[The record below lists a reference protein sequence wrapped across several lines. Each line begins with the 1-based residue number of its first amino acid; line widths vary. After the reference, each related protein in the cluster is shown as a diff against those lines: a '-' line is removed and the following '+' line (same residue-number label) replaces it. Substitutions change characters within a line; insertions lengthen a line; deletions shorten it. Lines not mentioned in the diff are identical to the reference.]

1 MKKEELEKILPKDG
15 PNLEEVQKYINKYK
29 NEIIVVKYGGNVLID
44 RQIFNNFITDLTIL
58 FQLGLSVVVVHGGG
72 PRIKRELDKSNIKSK
87 FIRGLRVTD
96 EKIINVVEKVL
107 IEFNE
112 DIVSSLKEKGI
123 NGISLNTKQNN
134 VIEVIPEAEEL
145 GFVGIPNK
153 INVDIIKDQIKNNL
167 IPIVS
172 PLGLGTNNQA
182 YNINGDNA
190 AGAIAKSLRSRR
202 LLLMTNVE
210 GVLDKNKKLIQEI
223 STSEILEMIK
233 NGTITE
239 GMIPKIN
246 TCLDAINNGV
256 TAVAVGSALVN
267 SAGLILTHAT
277 AGDNVAITVDAE
289 HGHGINPHP
298 LALQQHAEQDDG
310 KDEPHRTPEPEL
322 TVTGRLATQMRQS
335 NGLEL
340 RQHGMPE
347 ETVQGHDRRQP
358 PVVLPPE
365 NAGKRQRRQQRA
377 HPHNQ
382 QALTCRIAQPT
393 PEIGRNAAHQ
403 HRNGNQLANARGLK
417 PEGLEIQ

>member
-112 DIVSSLKEKGI
+112 DIVSSLKEKGV

-145 GFVGIPNK
+145 GFVGIPTK
-153 INVDIIKDQIKNNL
+153 INVNIIKDKIDKKL
-167 IPIVS
+167 IPIIS
-172 PLGLGTNNQA
+172 PLGIGKNNQTF
-182 YNINGDNA
+182 NINGDSA
-190 AGAIAKSLRSRR
+190 AGFIAKSLKSRR

-210 GVLDKNKKLIQEI
+210 GVLDKNRKLIQEI
-223 STSEILEMIK
+223 SSSKILEMVK
-233 NGTITE
+233 DETITE

-256 TAVAVGSALVN
+256 TG
-267 SAGLILTHAT
+267 
-277 AGDNVAITVDAE
+277 VAI
-289 HGHGINPHP
+289 I
-298 LALQQHAEQDDG
+298 DG
-310 KDEPHRTPEPEL
+310 RKNH
-322 TVTGRLATQMRQS
+322 S
-335 NGLEL
+335 
-340 RQHGMPE
+340 
-347 ETVQGHDRRQP
+347 
-358 PVVLPPE
+358 VLF
-365 NAGKRQRRQQRA
+365 
-377 HPHNQ
+377 
-382 QALTCRIAQPT
+382 
-393 PEIGRNAAHQ
+393 EIFSDKGSGTLIR
-403 HRNGNQLANARGLK
+403 K
-417 PEGLEIQ
+417 